1 MRFAFIGA
9 EKARHSVPMLCRMLQ
24 VSRSGYYAWRRRG
37 PSRRALEDARLGTLV
52 VAAHQAGRGTYGSPR
67 VLDDLREGGERT
79 SRKRVARLM
88 KERGL
93 VGGPKKRWFH
103 PTSASSADVSVPN
116 TLARAFNISAP
127 NRVWASDITYVRTE
141 EGWLYLA
148 VVIDLFSRRVVG
160 WSIQPTLHTDIVLSA
175 LTMAVGQRLPGPGL
189 LQHSDRGC
197 QYTSDDYQQALREH
211 GIQCSFSG
219 RGNCWD
225 NAVVESF
232 FATLKRELIY
242 RRTWQ
247 TRAEVA
253 SAIHEYIEVFYNRRR
268 RHTTLASRSPAAH
281 EALYARRLH
290 QAA

>member
-9 EKARHSVPMLCRMLQ
+9 EKARHSVPMLCRLLD

-52 VAAHQAGRGTYGSPR
+52 VAAHRAGRGTYGSPR
-67 VLDDLREGGERT
+67 VLSELREAGERT

-88 KERGL
+88 KERSL
-93 VGGPKKRWFH
+93 VGQMKKRWRH
-103 PTSASSADVSVPN
+103 PAAGPSESLTVPN
-116 TLARAFNISAP
+116 TLDRAFDVAAP
-127 NRVWASDITYVRTE
+127 NRVWASDITYVRTW

-160 WSIQPTLHTDIVLSA
+160 WSMQPSMHTDIVLSA
-175 LTMAVGQRLPGPGL
+175 LTMAVGQRLPEPGL

-197 QYTSDDYQQALREH
+197 QYTSADYQRALRDH
-211 GIQCSFSG
+211 GIRCSLSG

-232 FATLKRELIY
+232 FGSLKRELVY
-242 RRTWQ
+242 RRSWP
-247 TRAEVA
+247 TRNEAA
-253 SAIHEYIEVFYNRRR
+253 AAIHEYIEVFYNRRR
-268 RHTTLASRSPAAH
+268 RHTTLAGRSPAEH
-281 EALYARRLH
+281 EALYAYRTH

>member
-9 EKARHSVPMLCRMLQ
+9 EKARHSVPMLCRMLR
-24 VSRSGYYAWRRRG
+24 VSRSGYYAWRGRG
-37 PSRRALEDARLGTLV
+37 PSQRALEDARLDTLV

-67 VLDDLREGGERT
+67 VLDDLRESGEST

-93 VGGPKKRWFH
+93 VGEPKKRWRH
-103 PTSASSADVSVPN
+103 PSSAPSDQVSAPN
-116 TLARAFNISAP
+116 TLDRAFNVSAP
-127 NRVWASDITYVRTE
+127 NRVWASDITYIRTW

-160 WSIQPTLHTDIVLSA
+160 WSMQSSVDTDIVLSA
-175 LTMAVGQRLPGPGL
+175 LTMAVGQRLPAPGL

-197 QYTSDDYQQALREH
+197 QYTSHDYQRALRNH
-211 GIQCSFSG
+211 GIECSLSG

-232 FATLKRELIY
+232 FGTLKRELIY
-242 RRTWQ
+242 RRSWKTK
-247 TRAEVA
+247 AEAA

-268 RHTTLASRSPAAH
+268 RHTTLNSRSPAAH
-281 EALYARRLH
+281 EALYAKQVH